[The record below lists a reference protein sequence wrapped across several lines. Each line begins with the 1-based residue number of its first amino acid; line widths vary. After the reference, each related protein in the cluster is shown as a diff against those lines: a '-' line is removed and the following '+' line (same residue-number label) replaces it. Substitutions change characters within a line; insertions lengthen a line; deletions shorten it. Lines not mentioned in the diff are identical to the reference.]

1 MRNTS
6 FMNNHANFQGG
17 AIKMESGV
25 LNIDDTVTFT
35 GNIANESGNDISR
48 YPSSLIMDCKK
59 L

>member
-1 MRNTS
+1 
-6 FMNNHANFQGG
+6 MNNHANFQGG